1 MSGSGIRRAFG
12 KAPGSLDPSSAALP
26 ECWTKPSSGRNWM
39 DGEMARCLALG
50 RRGGGGRGG
59 GADPRGS
66 RRGAGRGSS
75 NATWARCKQAG
86 GPSAR
91 VELSDWPSNSTVH
104 LRPSLG
110 GGGLGGR
117 GPGGLGAG
125 KKERWVGSNEGI
137 KKSGPL
143 AVGHLRR
150 GEVEVGTRGA
160 AMLRERVEEASAD
173 AVCRRGSQRHNGCGR
188 TSRQNGKPKI

>member
-1 MSGSGIRRAFG
+1 MKTTPVVSRDVIVREGGPGESSVRKISDKSCVGWEGDASARCGKMSGSGIRRAFG

-50 RRGGGGRGG
+50 RGGRGEG

-110 GGGLGGR
+110 GGAWEAGGR
-117 GPGGLGAG
+117 GGLGQAKKRDGLGA
-125 KKERWVGSNEGI
+125 
-137 KKSGPL
+137 
-143 AVGHLRR
+143 
-150 GEVEVGTRGA
+150 TR
-160 AMLRERVEEASAD
+160 E
-173 AVCRRGSQRHNGCGR
+173 
-188 TSRQNGKPKI
+188 